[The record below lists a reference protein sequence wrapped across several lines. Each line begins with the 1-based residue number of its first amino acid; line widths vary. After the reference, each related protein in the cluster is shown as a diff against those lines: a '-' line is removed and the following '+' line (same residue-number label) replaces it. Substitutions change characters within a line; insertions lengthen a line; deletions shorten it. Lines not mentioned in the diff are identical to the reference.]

1 MSLLSSIKW
10 RLMSPKGKLKKLR
23 AQGLVI
29 GEGCEILN
37 GFNFGSEPYLV
48 EIGDRVRIT
57 AGVRI
62 TTHDGGVWVL
72 RNLYP
77 EFEKADRFGRVRIGD
92 NCHIGMGALIMP
104 GVTIGENCIIGAG
117 AVVTRDVPPNSVA
130 VGVPARV
137 IETIEEYA
145 LKNKDDF
152 LPTKHLGW
160 EEKRGHVESR
170 V

>member
-1 MSLLSSIKW
+1 MSLLQSIKW
-10 RLMSPKGKLKKLR
+10 RLTSSEGKLKKLR
-23 AQGLVI
+23 DQGLVI

-48 EIGDRVRIT
+48 EIGDKVRIT

-62 TTHDGGVWVL
+62 TTHDGGMWVL

-92 NCHIGMGALIMP
+92 NCHIGTGALIMP
-104 GVTIGENCIIGAG
+104 GVTIGENCVIGAG
-117 AVVTRDVPPNSVA
+117 AIVTRDIPPNSVA

-145 LKNKDDF
+145 LKNKDGV

-160 EEKRGHVESR
+160 MEKRGFVEAR
-170 V
+170 I